1 MEEDIKGKFV
11 TRTKE
16 NGIKYK
22 LYVPKNVNAD
32 TPVFTYAYG
41 TGDPGIE
48 KCVLEQGSDS
58 VFIMTIVDW
67 DADLGSITMDI
78 VNEVKQE
85 FGVTST
91 NVTPSGFSL
100 GGFAGYETAAE
111 NIRQNPDCE
120 PQTVFLIDTYGPIY
134 YNPKLYLND
143 IDTINLF
150 KENQTVF
157 FALDH
162 PLKTTD
168 INKLYAE
175 AGLNIIQ
182 VKCIGQGHGDIN
194 ASFFTNKLYDY
205 MAGEALPKE
214 GYVYSRYNVETGVWE
229 EIPYE
234 EIATRNDLNY
244 YFNLDALE
252 SNIDRLYKLPD
263 IIVKSDD
270 KTLEKYLNAIRRV
283 LRNTKFLTANFNKES
298 FISTTQVP
306 NDIPNI
312 IIEYFKMTSSLL
324 NKIANKTTEIA
335 KIAEEIET
343 LDNNLSK
350 QAELLNDPD
359 YM

>member
-111 NIRQNPDCE
+111 NIRQNPDCK

-134 YNPKLYLND
+134 YNPQLYLND
-143 IDTINLF
+143 IDTINLY
-150 KENQTVF
+150 KENKTVF
-157 FALDH
+157 FAFDTTE
-162 PLKTTD
+162 KTSD
-168 INKLYAE
+168 INTLYAQ
-175 AGLNIIQ
+175 AGLNVIM
-182 VKCIGQGHGDIN
+182 VKCIGQNHGGIN
-194 ASFFTNKLYDY
+194 ASFFSNGIYDY
-205 MAGEALPKE
+205 MAGRALPKD
-214 GYVYSRYNVETGVWE
+214 GYIYSRYNVETGVWE

-234 EIATRNDLNY
+234 EIATIDDLNY
-244 YFNLDALE
+244 YFSTDALL
-252 SNIDRLYKLPD
+252 SNIDKLYKLPN
-263 IIVKSDD
+263 IIKSDD
-270 KTLEKYLNAIRRV
+270 QILAKYLNAIRRV
-283 LRNTKFLTANFNKES
+283 VRNTKFLTTNFNKES
-298 FISTTQVP
+298 FLSTTQGP
-306 NDIPNI
+306 NAIPNI
-312 IIEYFKMTSSLL
+312 IIEYFTTTSLLL
-324 NKIANKTTEIA
+324 NKIANETTEIA
-335 KIAEEIET
+335 NIAEKIEA